1 MGPAGGSREAT
12 PAASVS
18 TVRVIPSALR
28 YHWSALPLAL
38 ASIVLLVMGAVLD
51 LSAPAA
57 AAMVGAGAAL
67 AGAAATRIIDLD
79 RERRAGA
86 AQANADRLRDLDETR
101 RLAYM
106 VLAAR
111 GTGRYELAATV
122 VNALAHHQ
130 SAVDPDTT
138 MRHVIFILNGMG
150 EGESKAWLDGQ
161 IARITKELDIDPL

>member
-1 MGPAGGSREAT
+1 
-12 PAASVS
+12 VS

-138 MRHVIFILNGMG
+138 MRHVTAIMNGRGG
-150 EGESKAWLDGQ
+150 ETAESETWLREQ
-161 IARITKELDIDPL
+161 IARITGELDTT